1 MEKTARKLQR
11 SMTSARAA
19 VLAVVFAIA
28 TTSPAWPQ
36 SAAVNA
42 DAVRKAVLDVPI
54 WHVDRGNGTSLWHFQ
69 MKGDRLWAKIVVIGG
84 RNFGDVPVEVTPTG
98 LSLKDPDGLTIDLRY
113 DPKDIQFPF
122 KGADSQGKTYEL
134 TPK

>member
-1 MEKTARKLQR
+1 MPCAKRYWTCRY
-11 SMTSARAA
+11 
-19 VLAVVFAIA
+19 
-28 TTSPAWPQ
+28 
-36 SAAVNA
+36 
-42 DAVRKAVLDVPI
+42 
-54 WHVDRGNGTSLWHFQ
+54 GTSI
-69 MKGDRLWAKIVVIGG
+69 AKIVVIGG